1 MWRVAR
7 RNLGAHKLRLLMT
20 LVTIVLG
27 IAFITGTYVFTDSL
41 KQQFNAL
48 TRVAGADITV
58 SAASEFGQFGADA
71 GASVKTLPVSAVG
84 KAEAVPGVSA
94 ASPVV
99 RVGNVLVL
107 DAAGEPVSRPGP
119 PTIGR
124 SWPANEQQSGIQ
136 LESGSRPVGAGEV
149 VLLKQTAEKAKLA
162 IGDTATVDTP
172 RGGTIHPKVVGLAT
186 RGVAGGAGGTLVLF
200 DLPTAQRELV
210 GEGRITG
217 VDVTVSPGASVNKV
231 ADALEEALGPDYTV
245 ATATETAD
253 ELAAGI
259 GSAFSFIN
267 TFLLAF
273 GLIALFVSAFL
284 IFNTFSMLVAQRTRE
299 LALLR
304 AVGATRRQVR
314 FSVVAEAGALGVIAS
329 TLGLGAGLG
338 VSQLLRQLFRIFGA
352 ELPGGA
358 LVVAPRTVAL
368 AYAVGVLITLGSALP
383 PARRA
388 SAVAPVAAMRDDAS
402 PTHASLVRVTVLGL
416 LGFAVS
422 AFLGW
427 RGLAAMDDD
436 TTRATSFVGLSAL
449 TGLLAM
455 IAMAPAAS
463 RVAVGTLGL
472 PVRRATV
479 GRIAVENGR
488 RNPRRTA
495 ATASA
500 LAIGLALMTAIG
512 VIAASARASIASVVD
527 SAIGADFVVLGKSY
541 QPFSPNVAKTLNQT
555 AGVALATGVR
565 QIPIAVG
572 SSRSVLTAVDPTAI
586 GQVLNFD
593 LVGGSLG
600 DLAAGGIGVDS
611 KTADTAGLK
620 LGDKATLTLS
630 SGKRTEKL
638 VMIYEPAGLFS
649 GYVSSLK
656 LLRALGDPGQD
667 SVVYVKATKGASL
680 AEARS
685 AVDQTLAEFPA
696 VKLQDQTDI
705 KEEIDASFNQLFG
718 FIYALLAL
726 AVLVAFLGIVNTL
739 SLSVFERTREVGL
752 LRAVGT
758 SRRQVRQMLFIESVL
773 IAVFGALT
781 GLGVGMI
788 YGVLLRKVL
797 EPQGIEVLAIPWTQV
812 LAFLALGAVG
822 GVLAAAW
829 PASRAAR
836 LDVLRAIATE

>member
-1 MWRVAR
+1 MWRVTR
-7 RNLGAHKLRLLMT
+7 RNLGAHKLRLLLT

-27 IAFITGTYVFTDSL
+27 IAFVTGTFVFTDSL
-41 KQQFNAL
+41 KQQFNEL
-48 TRVAGADITV
+48 TRAAGADITV
-58 SAASEFGQFGADA
+58 AATSEFGQFGADA
-71 GASVKTLPVSAVG
+71 GTAVSTMPSSAVEHV
-84 KAEAVPGVSA
+84 ATLSGVA
-94 ASPVV
+94 TASPSV
-99 RVGNVLVL
+99 RAGNVLVL

-124 SWPANEQQSGIQ
+124 SWPADEQQAGIRLDSGR
-136 LESGSRPVGAGEV
+136 RPVGSDEV
-149 VLLKQTAEKAKLA
+149 VLLKQTADKAGLA
-162 IGDTATVDTP
+162 LGAKATIDTP
-172 RGGTIHPKVVGLAT
+172 RGGTIHPRVVGLAT

-200 DLPTAQRELV
+200 DLPTAQRMLV
-210 GEGRITG
+210 GADQITG
-217 VDVTVSPGASVNKV
+217 IDVTVRPGSSVDKV
-231 ADALEEALGPDYTV
+231 ADALEDALGPDFTV
-245 ATATETAD
+245 ATAAETAD

-267 TFLLAF
+267 TFLLVF

-314 FSVVAEAGALGVIAS
+314 FSVMAEAGALGIIAS

-352 ELPGGA
+352 ELPGGP
-358 LVVAPRTVAL
+358 LVVAPRTVLL
-368 AYAVGVLITLGSALP
+368 AYTVGVLITLVSALP

-402 PTHASLVRVTVLGL
+402 PTHSSLVRVTVLGL
-416 LGFAVS
+416 LGFLGS
-422 AFLGW
+422 AWLGW
-427 RGLAAMDDD
+427 RGLANMDDN

-463 RVAVGTLGL
+463 RVAVGILGT
-472 PVRRATV
+472 PFRGATV

-527 SAIGADFVVLGKSY
+527 SAIGADFIVVGKSF
-541 QPFSPNVAKTLNQT
+541 QPFSPQVAKSLEQT
-555 AGVALATGVR
+555 AGVAVATGVR
-565 QIPIAVG
+565 QTLVVVG
-572 SSRSVLTAVDPTAI
+572 GSRGVLTAVDPAAI
-586 GQVLNFD
+586 GQVLN
-593 LVGGSLG
+593 LEVEAGSLG
-600 DLAAGGIGVDS
+600 ALAAGGIGVDS
-611 KTADTAGLK
+611 KTAQTAGLALGDRVK
-620 LGDKATLTLS
+620 LGATNGT
-630 SGKRTEKL
+630 RTEKV
-638 VMIYEPAGLFS
+638 VMVYQPAGLFS
-649 GYVSSLK
+649 GYVSSLSVLAK
-656 LLRALGDPGQD
+656 LGDPGQD
-667 SVVYVKATKGASL
+667 SVVYVKASGGAALTEVRSQVD
-680 AEARS
+680 EALT
-685 AVDQTLAEFPA
+685 QFPA
-696 VKLQDQTDI
+696 VRLQDQTDI

-726 AVLVAFLGIVNTL
+726 AVIVAFLGIVNTL

-758 SRRQVRQMLFIESVL
+758 SRGQLRRMLFIESVL
-773 IAVFGALT
+773 IAGFGAVT
-781 GLGVGMI
+781 GLLVGMV
-788 YGVLLRKVL
+788 YGVLLRRVL

-812 LAFLALGAVG
+812 AAFLALGAVG

-829 PASRAAR
+829 PASRAAK